1 MMRGIVDGTALVMVS
16 GPGVFTTFAYY
27 FGLTAILG
35 CVAASKAMGMPFNH
49 PAAVQAGLLLGIF
62 AGGAGV
68 LFNRSV
74 SLDLPL
80 PKKARERTAF
90 QQQVQQAL
98 EQLFFEALDVERE
111 DEVKVYQRPTGAW
124 LSGRLYVQQD
134 AAQVRIVGRAS
145 VMKKLEAKLK

>member
-1 MMRGIVDGTALVMVS
+1 MKGIVDGIARVMVN

-35 CVAASKAMGMPFNH
+35 CVAASRAMGMPYSH
-49 PAAVQAGLLLGIF
+49 PSAVQAGLLLGMF
-62 AGGAGV
+62 AGVAGV

-74 SLDLPL
+74 TLELPL
-80 PKKARERTAF
+80 PKKARERTAL
-90 QQQVQQAL
+90 QQEVEQVL
-98 EQLFFEALDVERE
+98 GQLFFETVEVERE
-111 DEVKVYQRPTGAW
+111 DKVEVYQKPSGAW

-134 AAQVRIVGRAS
+134 AEQLRIIGRAN